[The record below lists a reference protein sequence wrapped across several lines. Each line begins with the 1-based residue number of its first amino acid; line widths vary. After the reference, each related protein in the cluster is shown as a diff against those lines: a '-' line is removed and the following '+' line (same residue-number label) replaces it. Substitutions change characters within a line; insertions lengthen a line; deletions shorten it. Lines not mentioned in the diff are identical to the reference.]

1 MDQKPHATREGDA
14 IMAQV
19 PAISSKSSDGPLTQE
34 RRQKPH
40 RVSARVRQ
48 LEGTTRRVA
57 QPLVLPEREWRAAL
71 QSALD
76 TTSLARNYMAALAL
90 VAVTTE
96 WAN

>member
-1 MDQKPHATREGDA
+1 M
-14 IMAQV
+14 MAQM
-19 PAISSKSSDGPLTQE
+19 PAPTIDPSLADGPLTEQ

-40 RVSARVRQ
+40 RVPARVRQ